1 MKRSSRRVRWVL
13 VPLLGWTT
21 STALAVSDGG
31 VDDPTRKTPIEQ
43 GDEPAGRDG
52 EGEEPAGRNGPG
64 AERAAQPDSVLVEVP
79 ADFRPSAVGERP
91 MLAPRPGFKADSLF
105 GLSAIASFLLPPE
118 GPALVF
124 DRTDLRLTGPAEWWE
139 VAGAQGGVFTLA
151 PGYRGLTSPI
161 SFHAH
166 GPSGTLVT
174 DDGRPLAAG
183 VAPVENAN
191 AIAKSALA
199 GAALMRV
206 GASHLYGPGA
216 GGGALLFLPLAQAP
230 DRPYSEIT
238 TATGIFGQRHG
249 SVTTASRFGRTGVTF
264 SYEGAGADA
273 WSLFGGYRAERYS
286 GRVDWS
292 RGRVRILASARGGD
306 ERLKG
311 YLLSDKRNDDDRDG
325 DLSVE
330 ARFGAGITGAV
341 RLQASSVKMSAFG
354 PEGMTRRK
362 YRRRGGELL
371 VRVQRGDSADH
382 GILVGL
388 LDDRDDKLGVDGRVC
403 TLENPAGY
411 ALARSAMRAGA
422 WLADVSVRYDR
433 LVTGRDVV
441 AWGGTV
447 SRPLGSRGRIWAHV
461 ARTVDRPAYA
471 HRTSDFYTQIDQG
484 IDRPQPGGQPIP
496 DGVVAALGGAAA
508 SGWLS
513 AELAVV
519 AERFDRMTAQTPV
532 AYLGPYDCDE
542 PERIELRRE
551 NAVGGWGALQLR
563 PVHLGRILGAMA
575 FGASG
580 FASTER
586 DRPGDQLEPSRY
598 AEAHGRLRKT
608 VFSGA
613 LRLEGEA
620 RLEALG
626 TMRSAFGDRPA
637 QSQWVALA
645 NARIGDVLV
654 FYRSENVFGD
664 EFRSSAFDESTG
676 FAPITTRNVTVGLSW
691 VLLD

>member
-1 MKRSSRRVRWVL
+1 VL
-13 VPLLGWTT
+13 VPLLCWTG
-21 STALAVSDGG
+21 STAIAASDDGA
-31 VDDPTRKTPIEQ
+31 DEPTRKTPTER
-43 GDEPAGRDG
+43 GDEPAGR
-52 EGEEPAGRNGPG
+52 EGSADEPAARDGPAVGR
-64 AERAAQPDSVLVEVP
+64 AVTPDSLAVEVP
-79 ADFRPSAVGERP
+79 ADFRPSAAGARP
-91 MLAPRPGFKADSLF
+91 TLAPRPGFKADSLF
-105 GLSAIASFLLPPE
+105 GLSAVASFLLPPE

-139 VAGAQGGVFTLA
+139 VAGAQSGAFVLA

-166 GPSGTLVT
+166 GPSGTLIT

-183 VAPVENAN
+183 VAPIENAN
-191 AIAKSALA
+191 AIGKGALA
-199 GAALMRV
+199 GVALMRV

-238 TATGIFGQRHG
+238 TTTGIFGQRHG
-249 SVTTASRFGRTGVTF
+249 GVTTASRFGRIGVSF

-292 RGRVRILASARGGD
+292 RGGVRVLASGRGGD

-311 YLLSDKRNDDDRDG
+311 YLPSDKRNDDHRDG

-330 ARFGAGITGAV
+330 ARLGAGVTGAL

-354 PEGMTRRK
+354 SEGMIRRE
-362 YRRRGGELL
+362 YRRRGAELL
-371 VRVQRGDSADH
+371 VRLRRSESATC
-382 GILVGL
+382 GVLVGL
-388 LDDRDDKLGVDGRVC
+388 LDDRDEKIGADGRAC

-411 ALARSAMRAGA
+411 ALVRSTVRAGP
-422 WLADVSVRYDR
+422 WLADVAVRYDR
-433 LVTGRDVV
+433 LVTARDVV

-447 SRPLGSRGRIWAHV
+447 SRPVGSRGRVFAHV

-471 HRTSDFYTQIDQG
+471 HRTTDFYTQVDQG
-484 IDRPQPGGQPIP
+484 IDRPHPGGQPIP

-508 SGWLS
+508 SEWLS

-519 AERFDRMTAQTPV
+519 AERFDRMTAQTPA

-551 NAVGGWGALQLR
+551 DAIGGWGALQLR

-575 FGASG
+575 LGASG
-580 FASTER
+580 FAATER
-586 DRPGDQLEPSRY
+586 DHPGDQLEPSRY
-598 AEAHGRLRKT
+598 VEAHGRLRKT

-613 LRLEGEA
+613 LRLEGEL
-620 RLEALG
+620 RMEALG
-626 TMRSAFGDRPA
+626 EMRSVFGDRPA

-654 FYRSENVFGD
+654 FYRSENIFGD
-664 EFRSSAFDESTG
+664 DFLSSAFDESTG